1 MTVFNAGAKLEPK
14 GTSKQVTAVVLGG
27 GGEDA
32 LSRAAGVSAKA
43 LVPFGGKPLALYVL
57 EALRASAYV
66 TESLYVGAEAAALGG
81 VPTLAPGDSFV
92 ESFRIGV
99 GAALAQHPEAQVL
112 VITADLP
119 WLDARALDDF
129 LTAAEP
135 EAALVYPIIR
145 QETAAAQFPQQKRT
159 FVKLKEGRFT
169 GGNMMLLS
177 PRMVPVLLPFVE
189 RAYAGRK
196 NPLLLARLFGLDFI
210 FKLLTGRLSLETIE
224 ARAARV
230 LGQPVRVFVS
240 DYASIGADVDKPEH
254 LSVQD
259 LREA

>member
-1 MTVFNAGAKLEPK
+1 MTEP
-14 GTSKQVTAVVLGG
+14 TAAPNPISRQVTAVVLGG

-32 LSRAAGVSAKA
+32 LARSAGVSAKA
-43 LVPFGGKPLALYVL
+43 LVPFGGKPLACYVL
-57 EALRASAYV
+57 EALGACSRV
-66 TESLYVGAEAAALGG
+66 TRVLYVGAGAAALVGTG
-81 VPTLAPGDSFV
+81 TQVLAPGDSFV

-99 GAALAQHPEAQVL
+99 GAALAQHPEARVL

-129 LTAAEP
+129 LAAAEP

-145 QETAAAQFPQQKRT
+145 QETAAAQFPWQNRT

-177 PRMVPVLLPFVE
+177 PRMVPILLPFVE

-224 ARAARV
+224 ARAARI
-230 LGQPVRVFVS
+230 LGQPVRVFIS
-240 DYASIGADVDKPEH
+240 GYASIGADVDKPEH

-259 LREA
+259 LRKA